1 MKNPIR
7 LLLLASALAS
17 LINSSF
23 GAVIQ
28 FADPNFEAQIRSK
41 VERGWYYVP
50 GYTGK
55 DYQFKTEDFEY
66 RSSLDFDS
74 DGPQINS
81 LADLQHFPN
90 LTSLYIWDAFKISDF
105 SPIWNLK
112 DKLEYLA
119 INCSRN
125 ADLSGVAEMS
135 KLRSL
140 DLDDNQLT
148 SLSILGN
155 YPDLM
160 ELLLVGNYLDL
171 SDAGIKATLSNFSNL
186 IQTNRANQGWWW
198 GSVIEL
204 EPQLPKSFQNLT
216 SEMARVQN
224 ANDPQSNLLKGIHAL
239 LHIVESTEANS
250 LKEFAVAIGVDS
262 SIRQFTLSD
271 LPMLENYSHTLNRDF
286 NSGKL
291 AELFQDSIIPSLEQ
305 VDSHFA
311 KIPSGS
317 VITLTQDLT
326 GTEEPVTVDY
336 ADVLVLR
343 SIVKLMATFAS
354 MQSAYDWDL
363 NAGFI
368 DDLEDNPDPNVEV
381 TVETLRT
388 HNSDF
393 GGIRNA
399 GQLAKAKQFL
409 ESAIATYKLASPLL
423 TEYSRM
429 DKSIQNGTPAPDRLF
444 VLPIH
449 DLDDEQ
455 EFRDALDEFQKA
467 LNAPY
472 ELKDDDW
479 NDPSLVFNTEDDD
492 IIAESET
499 IDLSRF
505 FAGKVYLAKLLPES
519 TGNKFTTD
527 VVSDPT
533 LGGLLPDWT
542 QRRVS
547 DEMQAEGLVPP
558 KYEIIVAVEGGGTVT
573 GAGTYSE
580 GASATLSAVPNEG
593 YKFSGWQGSFKE
605 SDILNSPLSF
615 SVTESIQAK
624 AIFDENP
631 LWNDPRSYVFW
642 RYESVGDG
650 PVNETYNDKESLI
663 LKSLSDGSEEV
674 LYSINSKDLTAE
686 LNLSSNDPWT
696 NGLWIEESKVQVS
709 PDGSKMI
716 FGYALI
722 ASTGASM
729 SENRYLVR
737 IVSYDMSTRQVS
749 VIREWKGS
757 NLRAT
762 TNAEYVDFCIEA
774 LTVDWNAGLLY
785 FTEEKSS
792 SDMAYHEPSKV
803 RLVTCNLDG
812 SGLKAICEFD
822 AKTTSG
828 ATISYSANIEQ
839 IHIGSSDETIRVM
852 VTYGNRNMGY
862 YSEEIL
868 SFKAD
873 GTQFSLPIEN
883 EGIGN
888 DSATSSVSETF
899 ESFSMTSDGG
909 KILFAKYE
917 GRSFAA
923 GEPGKVSL
931 LSLTKEGYDKQGYWS
946 YDGNQ
951 SGAWNPSAGRTNPE
965 ITTMSDEK
973 TGKIILVLEDQS
985 TMAGS
990 SNNLKAPELV
1000 ELNVAT
1006 GAAVILVRGRQ
1017 TLDGNGMHFILRDD
1031 LETGFLFS
1039 PSGASEPPDESAK
1052 DTDGDGLPDDVEIAS
1067 GMDPNSSDK
1076 QVVDAVYNYFFEKDG
1091 SVGRNLVPATPHT
1104 YNWYYQP
1111 QWGWLWTNEK
1121 AFPYVYRSSA
1131 GGQASGWLY
1140 FSEKSAN
1147 PIRFYYYSAKKWVTL
1162 GE

>member
-1 MKNPIR
+1 MKTPIR
-7 LLLLASALAS
+7 ILLFATALAS
-17 LINSSF
+17 LANYANAQTA
-23 GAVIQ
+23 GTVVQ

-41 VERGWYYVP
+41 VERGRIWMP
-50 GYTGK
+50 NYTGK
-55 DYQFKTEDFEY
+55 DYQFKTDDFQWW
-66 RSSLDFDS
+66 SWLNFDS
-74 DGPQINS
+74 DDPQISS
-81 LADLQHFPN
+81 LVDLQHFPN
-90 LTSLYIWDAFKISDF
+90 LTSLSIWDASKITDF

-119 INCSRN
+119 INGSRN
-125 ADLSGVAEMS
+125 ADLSGVAAMV

-140 DLDDNQLT
+140 DLDDNQL
-148 SLSILGN
+148 SNLSILGN
-155 YPDLM
+155 YPNLM
-160 ELLLVGNYLDL
+160 ELWLVGNYLNL
-171 SDAGIKATLSNFSNL
+171 SDAGIQATISNFRNL
-186 IQTNRANQGWWW
+186 IQTNRAKQGWGW

-239 LHIVESTEANS
+239 LHIVESTEATA
-250 LKEFAVAIGVDS
+250 LKEFAVSVGVDP

-291 AELFQDSIIPSLEQ
+291 AELFQNSIIPSLEQ

-336 ADVLVLR
+336 ADILVLR
-343 SIVKLMATFAS
+343 SIVKLLATLAS
-354 MQSAYDWDL
+354 MQSAYNWDL

-368 DDLEDNPDPNVEV
+368 DDLEDNPDPNVEI
-381 TVETLRT
+381 TAETLRT
-388 HNSDF
+388 HNSAF
-393 GGIRNA
+393 GGIRDA

-409 ESAIATYKLASPLL
+409 ESAIFTYKLASPLL
-423 TEYSRM
+423 TEYSRL
-429 DKSIQNGTPAPDRLF
+429 DKSTQNGTPAPDRLF

-505 FAGKVYLAKLLPES
+505 FAGKVDLAKLLPQS
-519 TGNKFTTD
+519 VGNKFTTD
-527 VVSDPT
+527 EVTDPT
-533 LGGLLPDWT
+533 LGGLLPNWT

-547 DEMQAEGLVPP
+547 TEMQDEGLVPP
-558 KYEIIVAVEGGGTVT
+558 KYEITVAVVGGGSVT

-580 GASATLSAVPNEG
+580 GASATLTAVPNEG

-605 SDILNSPLSF
+605 ADILNSPLSF
-615 SVTESIQAK
+615 TVTESIQAK

-650 PVNETYNDKESLI
+650 AVNFNNKESLI

-686 LNLSSNDPWT
+686 LNLGSNGAST
-696 NGLWIEESKVQVS
+696 NGLWIEESKVHVS

-722 ASTGASM
+722 ASTGAGM
-729 SENRYLVR
+729 SEKRYLVR
-737 IVSYDMSTRQVS
+737 IVSYDMSTRKAS
-749 VIREWKGS
+749 VIREWK
-757 NLRAT
+757 AT
-762 TNAEYVDFCIEA
+762 DVSSMSPEYVEFCVDSLVVHWNSERIYFSEERPSSMSASGFTKLVSCKFDGTALQAVKQFANKTYGMSEINPDLDFLKIDEA
-774 LTVDWNAGLLY
+774 N
-785 FTEEKSS
+785 
-792 SDMAYHEPSKV
+792 
-803 RLVTCNLDG
+803 
-812 SGLKAICEFD
+812 
-822 AKTTSG
+822 
-828 ATISYSANIEQ
+828 NI
-839 IHIGSSDETIRVM
+839 IRVTLSTDSM
-852 VTYGNRNMGY
+852 GNKD
-862 YSEEIL
+862 SEEIQSL
-868 SFKAD
+868 DLNGNQVVVPINNDDIGGFMSSTAEAFD
-873 GTQFSLPIEN
+873 PFSL
-883 EGIGN
+883 
-888 DSATSSVSETF
+888 
-899 ESFSMTSDGG
+899 TSDGS
-909 KILFAKYE
+909 KILFAQYE
-917 GRSFAA
+917 GGNSAA

-931 LSLTKEGYDKQGYWS
+931 LSLTKEGYDKQAYWS
-946 YDGNQ
+946 YNGNQ
-951 SGAWNPSAGRTNPE
+951 SGAWNPSAGRTNPR
-965 ITTMSDEK
+965 ITAMSDEK
-973 TGKIILVLEDQS
+973 NGKIILVLEDQS
-985 TMAGS
+985 TMPGS

-1006 GAAVILVRGRQ
+1006 DAAVTLVRGRQ

-1031 LETGFLFS
+1031 LETGFLFGS
-1039 PSGASEPPDESAK
+1039 TGEVKPPDETTK
-1052 DTDGDGLPDDVEIAS
+1052 DTDGDGLPDDLEIAA

-1091 SVGRNLVPATPHT
+1091 SAGRNLVPATPHT
-1104 YNWYYQP
+1104 YQWYYQP
-1111 QWGWLWTNEK
+1111 EWGWLWTNEK

-1131 GGQASGWLY
+1131 AGQTSGWLY
-1140 FSEKSAN
+1140 FSETSAN
-1147 PIRFYYYSAKKWVTL
+1147 PIRFYDYSAKKWVTL